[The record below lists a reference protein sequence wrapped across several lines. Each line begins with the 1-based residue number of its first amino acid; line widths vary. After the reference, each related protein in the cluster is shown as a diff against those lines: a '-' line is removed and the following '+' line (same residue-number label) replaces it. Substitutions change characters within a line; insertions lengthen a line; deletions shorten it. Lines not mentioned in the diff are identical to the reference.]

1 MANVAEETFLGCGGG
16 GQSERRGLDHTGLPR
31 GGKKKLGFILTAL
44 RAIVAHFKQRSD
56 VTEA

>member
-1 MANVAEETFLGCGGG
+1 MANVAEETFLGLGGAG
-16 GQSERRGLDHTGLPR
+16 KSERRGLDHTGLPG

-44 RAIVAHFKQRSD
+44 RAIVADFKQRSD